1 MKYVVTK
8 EAKLLEYLL
17 EVNKELSNKKIK
29 TLLKYSSIL
38 VNGKCTTKYDYPLKE
53 KDIITFGEEKAK
65 RAETKLN
72 IIFEDNDIIVV
83 NKPYGLL
90 TISTEKEKEKTL
102 YKEVSD
108 YIKLSN
114 KKGTIFIVHRLD
126 KDTSGVVLFAKSE
139 RVKLLYQDD
148 WNELVKKREYV
159 AVVEGSLEKKEGR
172 IESYLT
178 ENAANMV
185 YKTNSRDGK
194 LAITNYKVIRENL
207 KYSLVSIDLETGRK
221 NQIRVHMSDLGHP
234 IVGDRKYGGQISPI
248 KRLCLHANCLEL
260 INPITK
266 KLDKY
271 SAPTPENLKWL
282 LK

>member
-1 MKYVVTK
+1 MKYIVN
-8 EAKLLEYLL
+8 EESKLLEYVLL
-17 EVNKELSNKKIK
+17 VNKDLSNKKIK
-29 TLLKYSSIL
+29 NLLKYGNIL
-38 VNGKCTTKYDYPLKE
+38 INGKVVKKYDYELK
-53 KDIITFGEEKAK
+53 KGDIITFGEENAK
-65 RAETKLN
+65 RANTKLN
-72 IIFEDNDIIVV
+72 ILFEDDNIVVV

-108 YIKLSN
+108 YVKLSN
-114 KKGTIFIVHRLD
+114 KKATIFIVHRLD
-126 KDTSGVVLFAKSE
+126 KDTSGIVLFAKSE
-139 RVKLLYQDD
+139 KIKNMYQDN
-148 WNELVKKREYV
+148 WNELVKRREYV
-159 AVVEGSLEKKEGR
+159 AVVEGSFREKEGK

-178 ENAANMV
+178 ENSANIV

-194 LAITNYKVIRENL
+194 LAITNYNVIRENS
-207 KYSLVSIDLETGRK
+207 KYSLVSINIETGRK

-248 KRLCLHANCLEL
+248 KRLCLHANSLEL
-260 INPITK
+260 INPLTK

-271 SAPTPENLKWL
+271 NIPTPENFKWL